1 LKSGGP
7 NMTIEEIGDFSFMGT
22 GGHDQAKCV
31 WFVGTKRQE
40 GVFEFPTLERVVK
53 GPRGTFAVMD
63 S

>member
-1 LKSGGP
+1 
-7 NMTIEEIGDFSFMGT
+7 
-22 GGHDQAKCV
+22 
-31 WFVGTKRQE
+31 VGTKRQE